1 MAGDTIWLRA
11 RCVDAASHRPVAA
24 SRYVYAELR
33 DESGALVR
41 RIKILRRDSLYAGYL
56 PVPTDAPDG
65 DYTFSAY
72 TRFMRNQGA
81 DYFFRKPLRIAAYRG
96 AAGEVPKPRP
106 RPATGD
112 FAVTFHPEGGYLVPG
127 RSCRVA
133 FKALTDAGRSTAV
146 EAVLRDDRGTTLDTV
161 RTRRAGMGSFRMV
174 PEAGR
179 TYHAVCRT
187 PSGAEKRFDLP
198 VPNAAACVLQLAERD
213 GFIAVNVLTAGSLPA
228 RLRLVVHCRGNRC
241 YDGGWEPG
249 LLFRSSDL
257 PAGVVQWLLLDAA
270 GNALSERLLFNEG
283 ADGVHVSLRAEN
295 PSPRRRERADFSV
308 RLTDGAGNPL
318 RGEFSVS
325 VTDRN
330 AVPDPV
336 SGDIRTTLLLTSDL
350 RGYVECPGSYFR
362 SDDPEARA
370 ALDELMLTQGWRRY
384 DVPALL
390 RGEYAEPEYALEAG
404 QQISGRIVRAGLV
417 NTRKRLGMYRMAM
430 IVPRYG
436 YLAEAPVRADGC
448 FDLDGFDFP
457 DSTAFVL
464 RPQATTGRM
473 RNAFVKVDPET
484 FPENGIPAHYPA
496 AGAGDAEALFRTALA
511 YVGYMGSADLRNV
524 LIDPVEVRAK
534 REIPRTL
541 EERKAVYSWNAERIA
556 DMGVHTILDCIE
568 RMPGIRRRENVFL
581 YQGRAVFFM
590 CDGVLYDDLEE
601 SLPAFSAPPAIDRNR
616 TVKRIN
622 MAGPGVPDTDSDLG
636 SGPGSDT
643 NASDTHLAQAVAA
656 PIGQYSDLP
665 PFVNLPLEWVDR
677 IDILDRFS
685 GRFLSGRDNGIIAV
699 TLKSYEEISA
709 LNTGESIDVGIVSPL
724 GYQTPAE
731 FYSPAYET
739 PESRD
744 SHTPDFR
751 TTLYWNPCIRT
762 DADGRAAFGFR
773 TSDAPADFRID
784 IEGLTPDGQPV
795 VHAE

>member
-1 MAGDTIWLRA
+1 MVKDTEMDREASWDKYTVYFNSGSRVSFEGGKGDWSEIVMKNGAVPATVIPVRIKTYVADNYSQSMVNRLSTMKEGYKVGLTNGLTLYFDKGGQIQETGQVTVIRFRIRGRLTCLSRFTPQRARPARGESFSAAPATAAAAPPEAHIRRNPARQTIVLRHKRREFPEKSVYLRGRIQKSPAHEPRSCTRFFRPPFCCPSFRPPPSRPIPSRNRFCVTRRRRLHVHTDKDTYVAGDTIWLRA

-198 VPNAAACVLQLAERD
+198 VPNAAACVLQLEERD

-308 RLTDGAGNPL
+308 RLTD
-318 RGEFSVS
+318 S
-325 VTDRN
+325 
-330 AVPDPV
+330 
-336 SGDIRTTLLLTSDL
+336 
-350 RGYVECPGSYFR
+350 
-362 SDDPEARA
+362 
-370 ALDELMLTQGWRRY
+370 
-384 DVPALL
+384 
-390 RGEYAEPEYALEAG
+390 AEPPARGVLGFGDGPQRRARPRLGRHPHDAAAHLRPAG
-404 QQISGRIVRAGLV
+404 DMSNAPGVISGATIP
-417 NTRKRLGMYRMAM
+417 K
-430 IVPRYG
+430 
-436 YLAEAPVRADGC
+436 PVRR
-448 FDLDGFDFP
+448 
-457 DSTAFVL
+457 ST
-464 RPQATTGRM
+464 
-473 RNAFVKVDPET
+473 N
-484 FPENGIPAHYPA
+484 
-496 AGAGDAEALFRTALA
+496 
-511 YVGYMGSADLRNV
+511 
-524 LIDPVEVRAK
+524 
-534 REIPRTL
+534 
-541 EERKAVYSWNAERIA
+541 
-556 DMGVHTILDCIE
+556 
-568 RMPGIRRRENVFL
+568 
-581 YQGRAVFFM
+581 
-590 CDGVLYDDLEE
+590 
-601 SLPAFSAPPAIDRNR
+601 
-616 TVKRIN
+616 
-622 MAGPGVPDTDSDLG
+622 
-636 SGPGSDT
+636 
-643 NASDTHLAQAVAA
+643 
-656 PIGQYSDLP
+656 
-665 PFVNLPLEWVDR
+665 
-677 IDILDRFS
+677 
-685 GRFLSGRDNGIIAV
+685 
-699 TLKSYEEISA
+699 
-709 LNTGESIDVGIVSPL
+709 
-724 GYQTPAE
+724 
-731 FYSPAYET
+731 
-739 PESRD
+739 
-744 SHTPDFR
+744 
-751 TTLYWNPCIRT
+751 
-762 DADGRAAFGFR
+762 
-773 TSDAPADFRID
+773 
-784 IEGLTPDGQPV
+784 
-795 VHAE
+795 

>member
-1 MAGDTIWLRA
+1 MNPLVHTLLPAAVLLSVLPAASQSSNPFAEQVLRYPQEKLHIHTDKDTYVAGDTIWLRA

-96 AAGEVPKPRP
+96 AASEVPKPRP

-198 VPNAAACVLQLAERD
+198 VPNAAACVLQLEERD

-283 ADGVHVSLRAEN
+283 TEGVHVSLRAEN

-308 RLTDGAGNPL
+308 RLTDSAGNPL

-404 QQISGRIVRAGLV
+404 QQLRTDRPGRAG
-417 NTRKRLGMYRMAM
+417 
-430 IVPRYG
+430 
-436 YLAEAPVRADGC
+436 EH
-448 FDLDGFDFP
+448 
-457 DSTAFVL
+457 
-464 RPQATTGRM
+464 PQA
-473 RNAFVKVDPET
+473 A
-484 FPENGIPAHYPA
+484 
-496 AGAGDAEALFRTALA
+496 
-511 YVGYMGSADLRNV
+511 
-524 LIDPVEVRAK
+524 
-534 REIPRTL
+534 RE
-541 EERKAVYSWNAERIA
+541 
-556 DMGVHTILDCIE
+556 
-568 RMPGIRRRENVFL
+568 
-581 YQGRAVFFM
+581 
-590 CDGVLYDDLEE
+590 
-601 SLPAFSAPPAIDRNR
+601 
-616 TVKRIN
+616 
-622 MAGPGVPDTDSDLG
+622 VPDGDDRAPLRLPGRS
-636 SGPGSDT
+636 SGPGGRMLRSRR
-643 NASDTHLAQAVAA
+643 
-656 PIGQYSDLP
+656 
-665 PFVNLPLEWVDR
+665 F
-677 IDILDRFS
+677 RFS
-685 GRFLSGRDNGIIAV
+685 RQHGIRAAAADDDRADAQCLREGRSRDFPRERDSGALSGRRGRRCGGAVPHGAGLRRIHGLGRPAERAHRPRGGAGEAGDSPDAGRAQGGLLLGCGADRRYGSPHDPRLHRTDAGNTQAGERVSLSGTGRFLHVRR
-699 TLKSYEEISA
+699 SA
-709 LNTGESIDVGIVSPL
+709 L
-724 GYQTPAE
+724 
-731 FYSPAYET
+731 
-739 PESRD
+739 R
-744 SHTPDFR
+744 
-751 TTLYWNPCIRT
+751 
-762 DADGRAAFGFR
+762 
-773 TSDAPADFRID
+773 
-784 IEGLTPDGQPV
+784 
-795 VHAE
+795 